1 MPYSI
6 EIGAKLKKKDAPE
19 YILTVVE
26 MLELEGELP
35 HARAHVSL
43 RGTELGVRLYSTAAL
58 ADTRL
63 FLPVNSD

>member
-6 EIGAKLKKKDAPE
+6 EVGAKLKKKDAPD
-19 YILTVVE
+19 YIVTIVE

-35 HARAHVSL
+35 HARAQISL
-43 RGTELGVRLYSTAAL
+43 RGSELGVRLYSTAAL

-63 FLPVNSD
+63 FLPVSTD